1 MIDRC
6 DETLLGKHILRLEA
20 ELKRPVLKKHLGKT
34 AMETNYKILSSAAKT
49 APKVIQWYM
58 DRLQPKGEIVRYKD
72 AVELINSNEMKTKTR
87 DRILYLLR
95 KTSDSENLSAAL
107 KKMQKKYR
115 LTNSQCNT
123 VLKKINKLGIS
134 PITLRNDSDFNVLP
148 FILYYIER

>member
-58 DRLQPKGEIVRYKD
+58 DRLRPKGEIVR
-72 AVELINSNEMKTKTR
+72 
-87 DRILYLLR
+87 
-95 KTSDSENLSAAL
+95 
-107 KKMQKKYR
+107 
-115 LTNSQCNT
+115 
-123 VLKKINKLGIS
+123 
-134 PITLRNDSDFNVLP
+134 
-148 FILYYIER
+148 